1 MADHTHRAVRAVL
14 QAARAEHDFA
24 DWLAQVLA
32 KVAGQI
38 GSSEALTA
46 GRPGSWEAAL
56 VDQLVCG
63 TVGYDGEA
71 LPGPIGKLTDAQVR
85 EIRWRY
91 DDGIGGVTQ
100 RELAAE
106 YGVAASTISDIVNYQ
121 SWGWL
126 S

>member
-1 MADHTHRAVRAVL
+1 MTGYTKPAISAVL
-14 QAARAEHDFA
+14 AAARAEHDFA
-24 DWLAQVLA
+24 GWLADVLA
-32 KVAGQI
+32 KVAGQL
-38 GSSEALTA
+38 GSSDALTA

-63 TVGYDGEA
+63 TIGHDGEA
-71 LPGPIGKLTDAQVR
+71 LPGPIAKLTDQQVR

-121 SWGWL
+121 SWENL
-126 S
+126 T